1 MAAKANLKSRSH
13 SVYRLSYHLVIA
25 CKYRRKA
32 LTAAM
37 LSDLKDIIFR
47 LCKSWGGELVE
58 FSGEADHVHILF
70 EGHPAM
76 ELAKFV
82 NNLKTVTSRLLRRDH
97 SKHLAQFYS
106 KPVLWSGSYC
116 ILSTG
121 GAPIEVI
128 KRYLQSQNSPSERE
142 APRRD

>member
-1 MAAKANLKSRSH
+1 
-13 SVYRLSYHLVIA
+13 
-25 CKYRRKA
+25 
-32 LTAAM
+32 M
-37 LSDLKDIIFR
+37 LGDLKGIAAR
-47 LCKSWGGELVE
+47 LCERWGGELVE

-70 EGHPAM
+70 EGHPSM

-97 SKHLAQFYS
+97 REHLARFYS

-128 KRYLQSQNSPSERE
+128 KRYLQSQNSPT
-142 APRRD
+142 D